1 MPSARQPSAPHV
13 SIMSAAKRLALRT
26 IGLTLLALAS
36 APAGADVYKCA
47 GEGRTPVYQE
57 MPCAPG
63 KELRNFQTDPPPI
76 TILPPQSRPGTA
88 PPAAKS
94 APAAE
99 TKAASDAKPGKSA
112 IAARDAS
119 ERKFVRLGMSEAE
132 VLAKLGQPDM
142 STVSRTGG
150 GVRWTYMPAPGDPE
164 TVTALTLAKGT
175 VVDIERKV
183 VKK

>member
-1 MPSARQPSAPHV
+1 
-13 SIMSAAKRLALRT
+13 MSAAKRPAPYAVA
-26 IGLTLLALAS
+26 LTLLASAA

-76 TILPPQSRPGTA
+76 TVLPPQSRPGPA

-94 APAAE
+94 VPTVDA
-99 TKAASDAKPGKSA
+99 KAGTDAKPGKSV
-112 IAARDAS
+112 IAAGDAS
-119 ERKFVRLGMSEAE
+119 ERKHLRLGMTEAE

-142 STVSRTGG
+142 STGSRTGAA
-150 GVRWTYMPAPGDPE
+150 VRWTYMPAPGDPE
-164 TVTALTLAKGT
+164 TITALTLAKGT

>member
-1 MPSARQPSAPHV
+1 
-13 SIMSAAKRLALRT
+13 MSAAKRPAPHAVA
-26 IGLTLLALAS
+26 LTLLAVAS

-76 TILPPQSRPGTA
+76 TILPPQSRPGA
-88 PPAAKS
+88 ASPAAKS
-94 APAAE
+94 APAA
-99 TKAASDAKPGKSA
+99 DAKPGTDARPGKSA
-112 IAARDAS
+112 IAAGDAS
-119 ERKFVRLGMSEAE
+119 ERKFVRLGMTEAE

-142 STVSRTGG
+142 STTSRTGG
-150 GVRWTYMPAPGDPE
+150 AVRWTYMPAPGDPE

>member
-1 MPSARQPSAPHV
+1 M
-13 SIMSAAKRLALRT
+13 MSAAKRLALRT
-26 IGLTLLALAS
+26 IALTLPALAS
-36 APAGADVYKCA
+36 APAGAEVYKCA
-47 GEGRTPVYQE
+47 GEGRAPVYQE

-76 TILPPQSRPGTA
+76 TILPPQSRPGATT
-88 PPAAKS
+88 PAAKS
-94 APAAE
+94 APTAGAKAGDAKTNE
-99 TKAASDAKPGKSA
+99 TKAGSDARPGKSTIVA
-112 IAARDAS
+112 GDAS
-119 ERKFVRLGMSEAE
+119 ERKFVRLGMTEAE

-142 STVSRTGG
+142 STGSRTGG
-150 GVRWTYMPAPGDPE
+150 AVRWTYMPAPGDPE